1 MRASPRLARLLLRQ
15 GLLATL
21 LLLFLLPLLL
31 MVLGSFKP
39 DARVLAEAGSP
50 SGFLPRDLDLQNYRD
65 VFQRVAFSRLFLN
78 SLLVTGLI
86 TAGSLIVNAAAG
98 YALVRLRWPG
108 RGLAMTAVLALLV
121 VPLEAF
127 VVPLFTLISRVGL
140 RDSYTAQVLPFLA
153 DAFTIYLF
161 ASFFR
166 DFPRELEDSARVD
179 GAGTLSIFLR
189 IVLPNARPALA
200 AAALVTWLLRWG
212 AYLWPLLVT
221 VGPGVRPLPVGLAAF
236 YTLPPLQ
243 WGDIL
248 AFGVLMVA
256 PVLLLFL
263 LGQRYLV
270 AGLAAG
276 ALKE

>member
-1 MRASPRLARLLLRQ
+1 MSARGGRRLLWRQ
-15 GLLATL
+15 S
-21 LLLFLLPLLL
+21 LLFAALAVYLLPLLL

-39 DARVLAEAGSP
+39 DARVLAEAGTP

-65 VFQRVAFSRLFLN
+65 VFQRVAFTRLFLN

-86 TAGSLIVNAAAG
+86 TVGSLAINAAAG
-98 YALVRLRWPG
+98 YALARLRWRG
-108 RGLAMTAVLALLV
+108 RGLAMTGVLALLV

-127 VVPLFTLISRVGL
+127 VVPLFTVVGRLGL
-140 RDSYTAQVLPFLA
+140 RDTYAAQVLPFLA

-166 DFPRELEDSARVD
+166 DLPRELEDAARVD
-179 GAGTLSIFLR
+179 GAGALSTFLR
-189 IVLPNARPALA
+189 IILPNARPALA
-200 AAALVTWLLRWG
+200 AAALVTWLFRWG

-221 VGPGVRPLPVGLAAF
+221 VGPRVRPLPVGLAAF

-248 AFGVLMVA
+248 AFGVLMVL
-256 PVLLLFL
+256 PILLLFL
-263 LGQRYLV
+263 FGQRYLV
-270 AGLAAG
+270 AGLAGG